1 MNDAFERRALLLH
14 LGAALQ
20 TLSHILEYERGDE
33 TIGELIAT
41 QQLLADVPFVEYV
54 FERMTVRE
62 FGANVLHAFCL
73 WPQLLLDDPLDRDA
87 LALSVRHHL
96 FDGNPRGWEAYLRT
110 LREDVPWFGEGLESE
125 SPSASSDETGIETT

>member
-14 LGAALQ
+14 LGAALH

-87 LALSVRHHL
+87 LALSVRRHL
-96 FDGNPRGWEAYLRT
+96 FEGNPRGWEAYLRT
-110 LREDVPWFGEGLESE
+110 LRQDVPWFGAGLESNAAPAPAAE
-125 SPSASSDETGIETT
+125 SNIKTA

>member
-20 TLSHILEYERGDE
+20 TLSHMLEHERGDE

-62 FGANVLHAFCL
+62 FGANMLHAFCL

-87 LALSVRHHL
+87 LALPVRRYL

-110 LREDVPWFGEGLESE
+110 LRQEVPWFGKGLRSNGA
-125 SPSASSDETGIETT
+125 PAASAETNIDTA

>member
-41 QQLLADVPFVEYV
+41 QQLLADVPLVEYV

-62 FGANVLHAFCL
+62 FSANLLHAFCL
-73 WPQLLLDDPLDRDA
+73 WPQLLLDDSLDRDA
-87 LALSVRHHL
+87 LALPVRRHL
-96 FDGNPRGWEAYLRT
+96 FDGNPRGWEAYLRA
-110 LREDVPWFGEGLESE
+110 LRQEVPWFGKGLESN
-125 SPSASSDETGIETT
+125 PAPARADETSAKTA